1 MFHYHAA
8 DRLLLVPPFFAFG
21 IVISFLVPF
30 WIVVLIAFA
39 CLFGIWVSRI
49 LVSLF
54 DFVLWIFLPILL
66 GICIGIVYYSVYYEK
81 TPIPQIIKDIPIT
94 GKIIGIQDNADTSR
108 IILKIDNN
116 KKHHLP
122 NLVRLNISKADYHY
136 LYPNDTITVRAFLAP
151 PAKALFEGAYDFEFY
166 AKLHGFGATGRISQ
180 IITHTPAQTLSLSRY
195 IHDIR
200 LRIAQNILKNLPIET
215 ASPTVAMI
223 TGSRFNM
230 PPSLQQA
237 WKSSGIYH
245 LLSISGLHMTIVA
258 GICFTLLRY
267 GLLCI
272 PALAHGGKVK
282 KITALCVIPLAYGY
296 VLLSGGDVPVM
307 RSYIMVCV
315 GLVAVLCNQRMITLR
330 SACVAFCLVLLINP
344 IDIFNIGFALSFAA
358 VFGIVI
364 AVNFIAYLKHRYSL
378 SKISNFMIVNICAG
392 YAGLPLALYIFNSNA
407 VLGLFTNMIAV
418 PLTSFMIMPLM
429 VLSLVTMLFGW
440 HHYPLIA
447 VVFGMNI
454 LNQLSLWIAKL
465 PYAMLYQQSPWL
477 IWIIAFYISI
487 YLLAV
492 NTHKSIKIGIIMLV
506 GSIIGHS
513 VSPRRDYLYITSE
526 NTRFYINKNN
536 DLIKLVPYDKS
547 YVNPYLTEQVLLHFG
562 RNPQSVYYYEKC
574 RYHKTYVTFSGKHFQ
589 CGKRY
594 HKKSTVLN

>member
-8 DRLLLVPPFFAFG
+8 DRLLLVPPFFACG

-30 WIVVLIAFA
+30 WIVVLIACV
-39 CLFGIWVSRI
+39 CLLGIVVSRV
-49 LVSLF
+49 LLSVF
-54 DFVLWIFLPILL
+54 DYVLWIFLPILL
-66 GICIGIVYYSVYYEK
+66 GISIGTAYYSVYYEK
-81 TPIPQIIKDIPIT
+81 NPIPYIIKDITLT
-94 GKIIGIQDNADTSR
+94 GKIIEVQDNADTPR
-108 IILKIDNN
+108 IILKIDNHQ
-116 KKHHLP
+116 KHHLP
-122 NLVRLNISKADYHY
+122 NLVRLNISKTDYPY
-136 LYPNDTITVRAFLAP
+136 LYPNDTIKARAFLAP
-151 PAKALFEGAYDFEFY
+151 PAKALFAGAYNFEFY
-166 AKLHGFGATGRISQ
+166 AKLHGFGATGRISR
-180 IITHTPAQTLSLSRY
+180 IITHIPAQKTSLSHY

-200 LRIAQNILKNLPIET
+200 LRIAHTILKILPIDT

-223 TGSRFNM
+223 TGSRFDM
-230 PPSLQQA
+230 PPALQQA

-258 GICFTLLRY
+258 GICFTILRY
-267 GLLCI
+267 GLLLI

-315 GLVAVLCNQRMITLR
+315 GLVALLCNQRMITLR

-364 AVNFIAYLKHRYSL
+364 AVNCMTYLRHKYTM
-378 SKISNFMIVNICAG
+378 SKISNFMIINICAG

-407 VLGLFTNMIAV
+407 LLGLFTNMLAV

-440 HHYPLIA
+440 HYYPLIA
-447 VVFGMNI
+447 VGFGMNI
-454 LNQLSLWIAKL
+454 LNHISLWIAKL

-477 IWIIAFYISI
+477 VWIIAFYISI

-506 GSIIGHS
+506 CSIIGHS
-513 VSPRRDYLYITSE
+513 VSPRRDYLYIASE

-536 DLIKLVPYDKS
+536 DLIKIVPYDKS

-574 RYHKTYVTFSGKHFQ
+574 RYHKKYTTFSGKHFQ

-594 HKKSTVLN
+594 QKKPRVF